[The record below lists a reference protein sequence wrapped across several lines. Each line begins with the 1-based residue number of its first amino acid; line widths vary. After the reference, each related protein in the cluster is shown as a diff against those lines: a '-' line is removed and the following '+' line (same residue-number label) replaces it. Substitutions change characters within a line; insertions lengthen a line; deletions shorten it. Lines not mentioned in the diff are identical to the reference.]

1 MQRLQGASLVA
12 FIGVGLDR
20 VMCSDSGASHD
31 IASPP
36 QGIGGSGHA
45 VESVDISLGIL
56 EDGDE
61 TMGRDTHPP
70 LVNLASRRR
79 DPGNHGVQ
87 LPFHIKVD
95 HRATRLATIS
105 FHLDDCSPDTP
116 VLAVAGEHTHV
127 AGSVVAFLEF
137 FHEDRLI
144 ESTGPIEVGDI
155 DFEPIDRV
163 VLHIRDD

>member
-1 MQRLQGASLVA
+1 
-12 FIGVGLDR
+12 
-20 VMCSDSGASHD
+20 MCSDTGASHD
-31 IASPP
+31 IVNPA
-36 QGIGGSGHA
+36 QGFGGSGHA

-56 EDGDE
+56 KDGDE

-87 LPFHIKVD
+87 LPFHIKVY
-95 HRATRLATIS
+95 HRATRLATIA

-116 VLAVAGEHTHV
+116 VFTVAGENTHV
-127 AGSVVAFLEF
+127 AGSVGAFLQF
-137 FHEDRLI
+137 LHEDRLI
-144 ESTGPIEVGDI
+144 EGTGPIEVGDI

-163 VLHIRDD
+163 VLHFRDD